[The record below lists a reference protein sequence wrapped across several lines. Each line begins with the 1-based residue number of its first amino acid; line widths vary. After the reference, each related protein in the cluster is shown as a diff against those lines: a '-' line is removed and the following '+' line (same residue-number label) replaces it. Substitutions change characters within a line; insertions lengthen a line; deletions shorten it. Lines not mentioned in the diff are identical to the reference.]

1 MHEAAYGMTSWLMLT
16 VFAPSVRFPS
26 NQQVLVLLGSQPQ
39 PVSSRCIEVG
49 AFSQNKSIAV
59 NYSAKE
65 KIARFGS
72 LELIAEQIIPFEI
85 ASVTQ
90 LELEAAQQVE
100 IR

>member
-1 MHEAAYGMTSWLMLT
+1 
-16 VFAPSVRFPS
+16 
-26 NQQVLVLLGSQPQ
+26 
-39 PVSSRCIEVG
+39 
-49 AFSQNKSIAV
+49 V